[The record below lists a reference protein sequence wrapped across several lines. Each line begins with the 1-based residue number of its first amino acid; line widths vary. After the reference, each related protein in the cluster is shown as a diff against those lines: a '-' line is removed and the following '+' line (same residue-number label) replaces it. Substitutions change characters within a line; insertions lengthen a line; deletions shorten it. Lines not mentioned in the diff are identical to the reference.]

1 MDWLSSLGP
10 VGSFLRWVIICIE
23 VIIVF
28 NLMILVHEWG
38 HFLAARWR
46 GLYVDRFQ
54 IWFGKP
60 IWKKT
65 VNGVQYGLGC
75 IPAGGFVSLPQ
86 MAPMESIEGTV
97 QTEEPLPPISAMDKI
112 IVAFAGPLFSFMLA
126 AFFALMVHFV
136 GKPQSMGHT
145 TTTIGYVA
153 KESPAAKAGLK
164 AGDKILS
171 IDGNPILR
179 FSGMVDSVQWA
190 VVAGESE
197 LLQVEVDRPGTGKL
211 TLPVDPTAWDLPAAK
226 EEAKDSPWWRKPVDF
241 LFKRPPLKDIGI
253 MGAQSPMV
261 GSIQENSPAA
271 DAGLKPNDLITKLD
285 GIELLSGIQIGDYM
299 QANPD
304 KPSFVLTV
312 KRGKEELEIP
322 ITPRVP
328 DTLAIAAAK
337 AKEEK
342 AAAPA
347 ATAATTAEAK
357 SGDEEA
363 PSRKMGIVWDLQ
375 GERGTAYP
383 GVGEQLIEALKTMRN
398 TLGAVFSSKSDIGLS
413 HLSGPA
419 GIFRVY
425 YNLFE
430 RADGWQLVL
439 WFSVILNVNLA
450 VLNMLPFPVLD
461 GGHITMALAEM
472 VRGKPAQSRLLEYVQ
487 AGCALMLFGFMI
499 WVTLK
504 DLGDVGGGGGS
515 GKVPNNWLPKAERLA
530 TP

>member
-1 MDWLSSLGP
+1 MMDWLSSLGP
-10 VGSFLRWVIICIE
+10 VGSFLRWVVICVE
-23 VIIVF
+23 VIVVF

-126 AFFALMVHFV
+126 AFFACTVYLV
-136 GKPQSMGHT
+136 GKPQSEGHT
-145 TTTIGYVA
+145 TTTVGYVD
-153 KESPAAKAGLK
+153 EDSPAAQAGMK

-171 IDGNPILR
+171 IDGKEILH

-190 VVAGESE
+190 VVASE
-197 LLQVEVDRPGTGKL
+197 DKVLKVVVDRPGEGKKEFQVD
-211 TLPVDPTAWDLPAAK
+211 TSKWNLPEAK
-226 EEAKDSPWWRKPVDF
+226 TVKDSPWWHKPVDF

-253 MGAQSPMV
+253 IGKQTPMV
-261 GSIQENSPAA
+261 GSIQEFSPAA
-271 DAGLKPNDLITKLD
+271 EAGLKANDVITKID
-285 GIELLSGIQIGDYM
+285 GIELLSSIQMSDYLK
-299 QANPD
+299 AHPE
-304 KPSFVLTV
+304 KPTFVLTV
-312 KRGKEELEIP
+312 VRGKEQIEVTVSPRIP
-322 ITPRVP
+322 
-328 DTLAIAAAK
+328 DSLAIAAAK
-337 AKEEK
+337 T

-347 ATAATTAEAK
+347 DSK
-357 SGDEEA
+357 EEVKKDA
-363 PSRKMGIVWDLQ
+363 VPDRKMGIVWDLQ
-375 GERGTAYP
+375 GQRTTAHP
-383 GVGEQLIEALKTMRN
+383 GPWEQLVEAMKTMRN

-450 VLNMLPFPVLD
+450 ILNLLPFPVLD
-461 GGHITMALAEM
+461 GGHITMAVAEM
-472 VRGKPAQSRLLEYVQ
+472 IRRKPVHSRLLEYVQ
-487 AGCALMLFGFMI
+487 AACALTLFGFMI

-504 DLGDVGGGGGS
+504 DLGDASGGGGS
-515 GKVPNNWLPKAERLA
+515 SKIPNNWLPKEQRAA